1 MIKAAIND
9 IENKK
14 TKEQQQKQQNQNL
27 VCYEFVKLA
36 LGKWSLGYW
45 VILLHFKNRRLKIEK
60 LITHRSS
67 EEVSSI
73 PKRYT

>member
-14 TKEQQQKQQNQNL
+14 TKEHQQKQQNQKL

-45 VILLHFKNRRLKIEK
+45 VIHCCTSKTEDLK
-60 LITHRSS
+60 
-67 EEVSSI
+67 
-73 PKRYT
+73 